1 MYKRQSYDSWVTRG
15 GVVTDHQ
22 TISIATGTIPT
33 ALIVYGDFNIGG
45 SEEGN
50 NPSFGNNQNLDF
62 LSRILDAALVNLV
75 DLFLETA
82 LIINSVPTVVVDV
95 LSGGV
100 EFSPDGGGQN
110 LHLEMTDDFRT
121 TRQAEVLPLIEL
133 KIGSYDHFNIP
144 GNNHLIL
151 SKDRGSELVQG
162 SDGPVEPLVPV
173 AASIRFTGIEAIHA
187 TYDRSTEDRTFQIKS
202 KNTGPLRFL
211 FIDFFGTDLANAS
224 TQSLSISDLPD
235 TIDLT
240 VGVETASYVASEEI
254 TSFQY
259 HASNGSQKQA
269 VRILGIPD
277 SFDASFGNTV
287 SWETCLLYTSPSP
300 RD

>member
-1 MYKRQSYDSWVTRG
+1 M
-15 GVVTDHQ
+15 
-22 TISIATGTIPT
+22 
-33 ALIVYGDFNIGG
+33 IVYGDFNIGG

-187 TYDRSTEDRTFQIKS
+187 TYDKS
-202 KNTGPLRFL
+202 
-211 FIDFFGTDLANAS
+211 
-224 TQSLSISDLPD
+224 
-235 TIDLT
+235 
-240 VGVETASYVASEEI
+240 
-254 TSFQY
+254 
-259 HASNGSQKQA
+259 
-269 VRILGIPD
+269 
-277 SFDASFGNTV
+277 
-287 SWETCLLYTSPSP
+287 CLLYTSPSP
-300 RD
+300 RDS

>member
-1 MYKRQSYDSWVTRG
+1 MLGSRSSPELPGSQPDRLGLIIAVKNFSRDVTPNQDNDALPINPANPPKSLVLLRSVEEIESISYDSWVTRG

-22 TISIATGTIPT
+22 TISITTGTIPT

-121 TRQAEVLPLIEL
+121 TRQAEVLPLIDL
-133 KIGSYDHFNIP
+133 KIGSYDHFDIP
-144 GNNHLIL
+144 GSNHLIL
-151 SKDRGSELVQG
+151 SKDRESELVQG

-187 TYDRSTEDRTFQIKS
+187 TYDRSTEDRTFQVKS
-202 KNTGPLRFL
+202 KNTGPMKFL
-211 FIDFFGTDLANAS
+211 FIDFFGADLANAS
-224 TQSLSISDLPD
+224 TQSLSLIH
-235 TIDLT
+235 I
-240 VGVETASYVASEEI
+240 
-254 TSFQY
+254 
-259 HASNGSQKQA
+259 
-269 VRILGIPD
+269 
-277 SFDASFGNTV
+277 
-287 SWETCLLYTSPSP
+287 
-300 RD
+300 